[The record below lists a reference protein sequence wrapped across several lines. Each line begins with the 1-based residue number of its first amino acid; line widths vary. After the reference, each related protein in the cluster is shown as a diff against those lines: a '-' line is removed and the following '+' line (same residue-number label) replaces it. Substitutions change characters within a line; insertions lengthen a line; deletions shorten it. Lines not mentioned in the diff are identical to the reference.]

1 MIGTTFRAMRS
12 PQFRRY
18 WLGAFLSFVG
28 SWIQNVAQSWL
39 AYELTRSEFL
49 LGLVGFVQGLPMLF
63 LAPIGGALSDRWNR
77 RTILLTTQ
85 SLFALSA
92 LTLALLTFTGWVRYE
107 FILGLVL
114 LNGLVLS
121 VDLPTRQALVGH
133 LVPREDL
140 GNGIALNAAAFHT
153 ARILGPAV
161 GGLLLEWFGP
171 ALCFLINGLSF
182 SAILLALWTI
192 RLQDSHE
199 KPNSA
204 RLWDSLREGLQF
216 ITERRGLLML
226 WLNVMVL
233 SAFGLS
239 YLVLLPVFAD
249 KVFGIGK
256 AGLGQ
261 LYTAAG
267 IGSLMGLLLVARLSG
282 EVPRGWLVLVAANG
296 FAWCVMGFVH
306 APNAW
311 AAKGLLMLAGMF
323 GVMQLVS
330 TNTALQTSAPDSLR
344 GRVVALHSWA
354 INGPAPFASLLIGQ
368 LAELWG
374 APLAVTMSVSVCA
387 VFGLV
392 LLTMREVRVLN

>member
-1 MIGTTFRAMRS
+1 MVGTTFRAMRS

-18 WLGAFLSFVG
+18 WLGAFFSFVG

-39 AYELTRSEFL
+39 VYELTRSEFL

-63 LAPIGGALSDRWNR
+63 LAPIGGAISDRWNR
-77 RTILLTTQ
+77 RTILLITQ

-121 VDLPTRQALVGH
+121 VDLPTRQSLVGH

-153 ARILGPAV
+153 ARILGPAI

-171 ALCFLINGLSF
+171 APCFLINGLSF

-192 RLQDSHE
+192 RLQNSHE
-199 KPNSA
+199 KPHA
-204 RLWDSLREGLQF
+204 TRLWDSLREGVQF
-216 ITERRGLLML
+216 VTGRRGLLML

-282 EVPRGWLVLVAANG
+282 EVPKGWLVLVAANG
-296 FAWCVMGFVH
+296 FAWCVMGFAH

-311 AAKGLLMLAGMF
+311 VAKGLLMLAGMF

-368 LAELWG
+368 LAQMWG
-374 APLAVTMSVSVCA
+374 ASLAVTVSVSVCA

-392 LLTMREVRVLN
+392 LLTVREVRALE

>member
-1 MIGTTFRAMRS
+1 MMGQTFRAMRS

-18 WLGAFLSFVG
+18 WLGAFFSFVG

-39 AYELTRSEFL
+39 VYDLTRSEFL
-49 LGLVGFVQGLPMLF
+49 LGLVGFMQGIPMLF
-63 LAPIGGALSDRWNR
+63 LAPLGGALSDRWNR
-77 RTILLTTQ
+77 RTILLITQ
-85 SLFALSA
+85 SLFAVSA
-92 LTLALLTFTGWVRYE
+92 LTLALLTYTGWIRYE
-107 FILGLVL
+107 IILGLVL

-121 VDLPTRQALVGH
+121 VDLPTRQSLVGQ

-161 GGLLLEWFGP
+161 GGILLEVFGP
-171 ALCFLINGLSF
+171 APCFLINSLSF
-182 SAILLALWTI
+182 SAILLALWSI
-192 RLQDSHE
+192 RMHGVPEHLSRV
-199 KPNSA
+199 S
-204 RLWDSLREGLQF
+204 LWDSLQEGVRF
-216 ITERRGLLML
+216 IVQRRDLLAL

-239 YLVLLPVFAD
+239 YLVLLPVFAE
-249 KVFGIGK
+249 KVFQIGK

-267 IGSLMGLLLVARLSG
+267 VGSVLGLLLVARLSG
-282 EVPRGWLVLVAANG
+282 EVPKGWLVLMAANG
-296 FAWCVMGFVH
+296 FTWSVIGFAH

-311 AAKGLLMLAGMF
+311 VAHGLLMLAGMF

-330 TNTALQTSAPDSLR
+330 TNTVLQTSAPDSLR

-354 INGPAPFASLLIGQ
+354 INAPAPFASLLIGK
-368 LAELWG
+368 LAQAWS
-374 APLAVTMSVSVCA
+374 APTAVTVTVSVCA
-387 VFGLV
+387 LFALGLGSI
-392 LLTMREVRVLN
+392 REVRQLE